1 MNKPTEED
9 EAAIDATKAP
19 LMDHLIE
26 LRKRLIWSIAA
37 FIVCFLV
44 CFYFAKPIYAFLTEP
59 LAAALKSEPS
69 RHMIATGL
77 TETFFVYV
85 KVAMFAGLCLS
96 FPFIATQLWMFIAP
110 GLYRHERNAFLPF
123 LAATPF
129 MFALGFVFVF
139 YIMLPNAIRFFVSF
153 DTVGGSNT
161 LGIEL
166 QARVSEYLDFVMT
179 LIFAFGLCFQLPVL
193 LALLGRVGII
203 TSAQLRSVRR
213 YAIVGMTALAALL
226 TPPDIFSMLSLL
238 VPLVALYEVSVLLV
252 WLIERERTKK
262 EAAAKA
268 AST

>member
-1 MNKPTEED
+1 
-9 EAAIDATKAP
+9 
-19 LMDHLIE
+19 
-26 LRKRLIWSIAA
+26 
-37 FIVCFLV
+37 
-44 CFYFAKPIYAFLTEP
+44 
-59 LAAALKSEPS
+59 
-69 RHMIATGL
+69 MIATGL

-85 KVAMFAGLCLS
+85 KVGMFAGLCLS

-153 DTVGGSNT
+153 DTVGEPNT

-193 LALLGRVGII
+193 LALLGRVGIV

-238 VPLVALYEVSVLLV
+238 IPLVALYEVSVLLV
-252 WLIERERTKK
+252 WLIERDRTKK
-262 EAAAKA
+262 EAAA
-268 AST
+268 T